1 MKATT
6 RVKGVKL
13 RADFNSRVNLAAE
26 RAASIVFPELNAAFM
41 AAIGAEV
48 WKWPRQTVRSGSY
61 RKDGT
66 RTEGIIVGSPR
77 NIVDL
82 GTLRASGYYT
92 VSGTLGTFKWPVSYA
107 TAVHYGARIH
117 PWGNKRAKLVDL
129 PARPWT
135 SAVLGAIKVPGIEP
149 FPYGRLFKLAFISE
163 YRKL

>member
-66 RTEGIIVGSPR
+66 RTEGIVVGSPR

-92 VSGTLGTFKWPVSYA
+92 TSGTLATFKWPIVYA

-117 PWGNKRAKLVDL
+117 PWGNKRARLVDL

-135 SAVLGAIKVPGIEP
+135 SAVLGTIKIPGIEP
-149 FPYGRLFKLAFISE
+149 FPHDKMFKSAFISQ
-163 YRKL
+163 YKKL